1 MTRVLPEHR
10 KEKAPTE
17 DGRGRAGRAKKRKLG
32 RGFGPREKEKK
43 RKGEREMGWDE
54 SNEGKKKNPLI
65 MNKKFNL
72 NLNFKNLN
80 SN

>member
-10 KEKAPTE
+10 KEEAPTE
-17 DGRGRAGRAKKRKLG
+17 DGRGRAGRAKKSKLG